1 MKLKYTFLY
10 ISLFAAKANFAQTDN
25 DINCLRNNKVVSVT
39 VYDINAA
46 ESKLEEC
53 LRTPSWYKQN
63 IIDSSVYD
71 NKGKLVLHRTYEY
84 QNRKKYYDT
93 KYEFN
98 SAGLPTKTMEFN
110 NARPKMTDSIVYNKE
125 NLIAYRKMYYN
136 FSNTL
141 LYEAKVEYAF
151 AKKNLPVETRTVD
164 PVKGTLNT
172 ATVKTFDTKDRLI
185 EEVLYMWG
193 KEEKNI
199 QEKKKYT
206 YHSDRPA
213 VIKEIQTYKTERA
226 VLYFVQKFDNKGF
239 MIENISYDPRKQG
252 EIKDKTTIRKDNN
265 KIVETYFEALK
276 PVQKKVTTLSKN
288 CLKEITKFY
297 QINAAGKE
305 VYQRALKYEYQFGK

>member
-1 MKLKYTFLY
+1 MNAF
-10 ISLFAAKANFAQTDN
+10 IQVSHPFKAD
-25 DINCLRNNKVVSVT
+25 KV
-39 VYDINAA
+39 
-46 ESKLEEC
+46 
-53 LRTPSWYKQN
+53 
-63 IIDSSVYD
+63 
-71 NKGKLVLHRTYEY
+71 H
-84 QNRKKYYDT
+84 
-93 KYEFN
+93 
-98 SAGLPTKTMEFN
+98 
-110 NARPKMTDSIVYNKE
+110 
-125 NLIAYRKMYYN
+125 
-136 FSNTL
+136 
-141 LYEAKVEYAF
+141 
-151 AKKNLPVETRTVD
+151 
-164 PVKGTLNT
+164 
-172 ATVKTFDTKDRLI
+172 
-185 EEVLYMWG
+185 